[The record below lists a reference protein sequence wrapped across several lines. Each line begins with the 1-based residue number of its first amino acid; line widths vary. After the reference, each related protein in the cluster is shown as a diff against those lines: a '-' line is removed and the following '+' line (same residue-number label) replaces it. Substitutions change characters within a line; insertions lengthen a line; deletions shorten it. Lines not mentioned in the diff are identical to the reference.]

1 MHRQIK
7 PTMHK
12 LSDNEVAWIEF
23 LRLLSYDQVPT
34 PTLAAIQALRLTLT
48 GRELKICSRD
58 CARG

>member
-1 MHRQIK
+1 MQRQSK

-48 GRELKICSRD
+48 GRELKTCSHD
-58 CARG
+58 CA